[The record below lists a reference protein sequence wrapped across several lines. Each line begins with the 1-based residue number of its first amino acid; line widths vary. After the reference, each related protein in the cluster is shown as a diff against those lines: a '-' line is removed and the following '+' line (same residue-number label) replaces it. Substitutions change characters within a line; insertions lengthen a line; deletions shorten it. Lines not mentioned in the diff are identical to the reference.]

1 MTARRRAVLTAAVL
15 SVALLSTALRSSDPA
30 GTPTTGRT
38 VRRPEGRIENRTAS
52 VFGLRMHYLEAGHGE
67 PLVLLHGLGGTA
79 DSLRPLVL
87 DLARGFWVFAPDQI
101 GFGGSDKPLIDYQL
115 KTLEDFL
122 DGFLTEVGVDR
133 VTLVG
138 HSMGARVA
146 SLYALRHPERVARLV
161 LISGAGY
168 RPDIDAEQERM
179 LAFSTLDGARRMLQ
193 ALYFDDAAHVTDR
206 AVATLFADRL
216 RSGSTFAIEKL
227 AASYRRGEG
236 FADDLSPIKAP
247 TLLAWG
253 RDDEIAPVSQGEKAH
268 RQIKGSSL
276 VLFDHC
282 GHLPMVEAGPELERA
297 LAAFLGLDPHAR

>member
-1 MTARRRAVLTAAVL
+1 
-15 SVALLSTALRSSDPA
+15 
-30 GTPTTGRT
+30 
-38 VRRPEGRIENRTAS
+38 VRRPEARIENRTAT

-67 PLVLLHGLGGTA
+67 PLILLHGLGGTA

-101 GFGGSDKPLIDYQL
+101 GFGGSDKPLIDYNL
-115 KTLEDFL
+115 ATLQDFL

-193 ALYFDDAAHVTDR
+193 ALFFDDAAHVTDQ
-206 AVATLFADRL
+206 AVEALFADRL
-216 RSGSTFAIEKL
+216 RSGSAFAIERL
-227 AASYRRGEG
+227 AAAYRRGEG
-236 FADDLSPIKAP
+236 FADDLSPIKVP
-247 TLLAWG
+247 TLIAWG

-268 RQIKGSSL
+268 RQIKGSTL

-282 GHLPMVEAGPELERA
+282 GHLPMVEAGPGLERA
-297 LAAFLGLDPHAR
+297 LASFLGLDPHAR